1 MRKEYFIYRMCWCD
15 EVGLLTLPNSK
26 LCSNEEETLNTKV
39 YHIIVSNNGIN
50 ASYNNKAQAIL
61 AIATNLIQTISTKDL
76 TISQLK
82 GIKDDLKT
90 LNDLQVG
97 AAISSEFIEYTATA
111 KTAEVENNTF
121 KQTTGYVF
129 STDLPKTFHTDLN
142 SAKVE
147 LLFEILDTYISMNK
161 ITKTI
166 QLELVEDLKGLLNE
180 TEPYIAGCGQITKV
194 IYK

>member
-1 MRKEYFIYRMCWCD
+1 M
-15 EVGLLTLPNSK
+15 
-26 LCSNEEETLNTKV
+26 NTKI

-61 AIATNLIQTISTKDL
+61 AIATNLIQIISTKDL

-82 GIKDDLKT
+82 GIKDDLKA
-90 LNDLQVG
+90 LNDLQAS

-129 STDLPKTFHTDLN
+129 STDLPKTFYTDLN